1 MNDEPMPK
9 LPDNRRFRI
18 RRREDL
24 VASAVGASLR
34 TEGRVITEPYR
45 PEEGIGRSPD
55 WMLTLDGEPVA
66 LEVTR
71 LLPPADVQKA
81 QHLMV
86 RIETIARDL
95 LAPIVARMDGQVL
108 VNLAYSTYDVAGL
121 GGARL
126 TAAASQLAD
135 DVRTALGSAE
145 PGIDNGITL
154 ASTLPWVVDCEV
166 TLLLGPHKGFYIIQA
181 PDATQQP
188 DLDAFVTRTIAKK
201 GDQHVGH
208 ADRAIL
214 AVDAMF
220 PDAEDLRDAFARTS
234 ADVPWWRVYLVH
246 GSEATLVWTANG

>member
-1 MNDEPMPK
+1 MRLADDFIDYIVGSPEQARHYGKFLWQVAIDPVDVHWQDIDRLAQQLLVRRSMTGREVIAFVRDDPAAALLVAELLDRAGPAGVNDEPMPK
-9 LPDNRRFRI
+9 LPDYRRFRI

-81 QHLMV
+81 RHLMV
-86 RIETIARDL
+86 RIETMARDL

-126 TAAASQLAD
+126 TAAA
-135 DVRTALGSAE
+135 
-145 PGIDNGITL
+145 
-154 ASTLPWVVDCEV
+154 C
-166 TLLLGPHKGFYIIQA
+166 
-181 PDATQQP
+181 QP
-188 DLDAFVTRTIAKK
+188 
-201 GDQHVGH
+201 
-208 ADRAIL
+208 
-214 AVDAMF
+214 
-220 PDAEDLRDAFARTS
+220 TS
-234 ADVPWWRVYLVH
+234 AGKRRSGGPP
-246 GSEATLVWTANG
+246 